1 MERMLRIHQE
11 IAAGRYPNATTL
23 ARMFEIGTKTVVR
36 DLAFMRERLELPIA
50 YDSRKFG
57 FYYSR
62 PVSAFPTL
70 RITQGELF
78 ALVVAE
84 KALQQYRGTPFEK
97 PLVSALAKL
106 ANQLPDTI
114 SFDLSDWDKTISFH
128 TRAEPILDLDVFGKL
143 AEAAAK
149 RRQICFLYRKPRAA
163 GAEERTVDPYHLANI
178 NGEWF
183 LFGYDHARRDVRTF
197 VPARMSNIRR
207 TGRGFVRP
215 EGFSLAERLR
225 GSFGVVTGE
234 GEYDVRIR
242 FTPGAAGFIREKRW
256 HPTQQLLDL
265 DGGGVELR
273 MKLSSLT
280 EVQRWILNWGGDAA
294 VISPLELADSVC
306 DAAGRILAAH

>member
-11 IAAGRYPNATTL
+11 IAAGRHPNATTL
-23 ARMFEIGTKTVVR
+23 ARLFEIGTKTIVR
-36 DLAFMRERLELPIA
+36 DLAFMRERLDLPIA

-70 RITQGELF
+70 RITQGELL

-97 PLVSALAKL
+97 PLVSALTKL
-106 ANQLPDTI
+106 ANQLPETI
-114 SFDLSDWDKTISFH
+114 SFNLADWDKTISFH
-128 TRAEPILDLDVFGKL
+128 TRAESILDLGIFGKL
-143 AEAAAK
+143 ADAAAK
-149 RRQICFLYRKPRAA
+149 RRQVCFLYRKPRAA
-163 GAEERTVDPYHLANI
+163 EAEERMVDPYHLANI

-183 LFGYDHARRDVRTF
+183 LFGYDHARRDIRTF
-197 VPARMSNIRR
+197 VPARIANIRY
-207 TGRGFVRP
+207 TGRGFERP
-215 EGFSLAERLR
+215 AGFSLADRLR

-242 FTPGAAGFIREKRW
+242 FTPDAAGFIREKRW
-256 HPTQQLLDL
+256 HPTQTLHDIE
-265 DGGGVELR
+265 DGGVELR
-273 MKLSSLT
+273 MKLSSLS
-280 EVQRWILNWGGDAA
+280 EIQRWILNWGGDAS
-294 VISPLELADSVC
+294 VISPRELADAVC